1 MAEIPQG
8 LERFIARQGRKRHL
22 AAVWA
27 RLAGLEPGM
36 VAADIGCGTGILTQE
51 YARIVGPNG
60 IVYGVEHRLALADH
74 LTGAANVRF
83 VFHDYD
89 SELTLEQMPDR
100 IFLTDT
106 LHHQADPLAVLRCIR
121 GICASGSRLFIAEY
135 DPDGPGRMGAK
146 RHRRMQKA
154 ELLRLI
160 AAAGFGHDG
169 VIDTADEHYA
179 VIAGW

>member
-36 VAADIGCGTGILTQE
+36 AKADIGCGTGILTQE

-60 IVYGVEHRLALADH
+60 IVYGVEQRLALAEH
-74 LTGAANVRF
+74 LTSAGNVRF
-83 VFHDYD
+83 LFHNYD
-89 SELTLEQMPDR
+89 SELNLRRMPDR

-106 LHHQADPLAVLRCIR
+106 LHHQTDPLAVLRCIR
-121 GICASGSRLFIAEY
+121 GACSPHSRVLITEY
-135 DPDGPGRMGAK
+135 DPDGPGLMGAK
-146 RHRRMQKA
+146 RQRRMPKA
-154 ELLRLI
+154 QTLRLI
-160 AAAGFGHDG
+160 EAAGFAHDG
-169 VIDTADEHYA
+169 VIDTEDEHYA
-179 VIAGW
+179 VIAGC